1 MSMRGSNVFDPVQV
15 VEGVLSFSPVLFG
28 IALLV
33 FGCAAII
40 ASRSTRRASHDSV
53 AESLSVRQRYER
65 ERRTLGIAALVVV
78 ALFFAELLFR
88 GYFFAGPGLV
98 SWWQFATP
106 LFVAALGIGA
116 VLVQIMTSGTTRPEA
131 PVMLPTRRNWTSFC
145 SRSALIGACVVILAL
160 VATTLAAGVA
170 STPNGDGQ
178 YVWLTIPVP
187 NEAAIDPI
195 RVRFYGWAYGVPVLM
210 CLIALVGVTWAT
222 LDRNAARPYLS
233 RETVTAERM
242 ARRAI
247 AHGGLRIAMAAMLL
261 TLASSWRLVASS
273 GSISQLTI
281 MGQSGGEPYEASW
294 RYAEL
299 AVAAGWAA
307 PFLEI
312 AAFVLLLLV
321 AHSGLRSRPVVPEG
335 SINTT
340 SPAGAE
346 VVS

>member
-1 MSMRGSNVFDPVQV
+1 MSMRGSNVFNPVQM
-15 VEGVLSFSPVLFG
+15 VEGALSLSPVLFG

-33 FGCAAII
+33 VGFTVTI
-40 ASRSTRRASHDSV
+40 ASGSTRWAAHDSV
-53 AESLSVRQRYER
+53 VETRSVRKRYAR

-78 ALFFAELLFR
+78 ALFFAEFLFR
-88 GYFFAGPGLV
+88 GYFFAGPDLV

-106 LFVAALGIGA
+106 IVVAALGIGA
-116 VLVQIMTSGTTRPEA
+116 ILVQIMTRGTTRPEA
-131 PVMLPTRRNWTSFC
+131 PVMLPARRSWTSFS
-145 SRSALIGACVVILAL
+145 SRSALIGGGLVILAL
-160 VATTLAAGVA
+160 VATTLAAGFA
-170 STPNGDGQ
+170 STPNGEGQ

-195 RVRFYGWAYGVPVLM
+195 RVRSYGWAYGVPVLA

-233 RETVTAERM
+233 PETVTAERM

-247 AHGGLRIAMAAMLL
+247 ARDGLRVAMAAMLL

-281 MGQSGGEPYEASW
+281 MGQNGGEHYEASW